1 MQRCFNKCF
10 EKYNSFGWIKISF
23 NQGQQIK
30 EKITNIEV
38 AKKTFNAA
46 AWPEKKVINLIVL
59 TMILWS
65 L

>member
-10 EKYNSFGWIKISF
+10 EKYNSFGWNEISF

-30 EKITNIEV
+30 EKITNIKV
-38 AKKTFNAA
+38 AKKNFNAA
-46 AWPEKKVINLIVL
+46 AWPEKKVMNLIVL
-59 TMILWS
+59 TMILRS

>member
-1 MQRCFNKCF
+1 MQSCFNKCF

-30 EKITNIEV
+30 EKITNIKV

-46 AWPEKKVINLIVL
+46 A
-59 TMILWS
+59 
-65 L
+65 